1 MGSLK
6 EGPRGR
12 VIVYAAIGIGAFAI
26 IVIILFSGF
35 SLGQLTGTVSNPF
48 GLGEGPPKILLIK
61 DGVKYEGRLYGYTF
75 SQRFESFQELPDINT
90 GNITAISTDNIV
102 SINHGSQIQYAIE
115 GNPPNESQ
123 FDSLS
128 VTAYTE
134 DGTPVAILDVLSNN
148 STENQVHSFSV
159 NKLESGRQYILL
171 STATWLD
178 YQDSPTIAG
187 YVYYG
192 HRISVQA

>member
-1 MGSLK
+1 MGGLK
-6 EGPRGR
+6 KASQGK
-12 VIVYAAIGIGAFAI
+12 VIVFAAVGIGAFTI
-26 IVIILFSGF
+26 IAIILFSGF
-35 SLGQLTGTVSNPF
+35 SLGRLTGTVSNPF
-48 GLGEGPPKILLIK
+48 GPGEGPPKILLIK
-61 DGVKYEGRLYGYTF
+61 DGVKYEGQLYGYAF
-75 SQRFESFQELPDINT
+75 SQRFESFQELPDINS

-102 SINHGSQIQYAIE
+102 SIDQGSQIQYAIE
-115 GNPPNESQ
+115 GNTPNESQ

-134 DGTPVAILDVLSNN
+134 DGTPVAILDVSSNN

-159 NKLESGRQYILL
+159 NKLDPGRQYILL

-178 YQDSPTIAG
+178 YEDSPTIAG